1 MLILEFQEHRVN
13 EEGREIFDD
22 YDWWKELVSRAAQG
36 ADRFELRCWED
47 EREGIA
53 FGQQY
58 GEQPGEHHPG
68 AGLYRGAQPGGAGC
82 TASTGAW
89 LPTGR

>member
-13 EEGREIFDD
+13 EEGREIFDG

-36 ADRFELRCWED
+36 ADRFELRCWRTSAKESPS
-47 EREGIA
+47 A
-53 FGQQY
+53 SS
-58 GEQPGEHHPG
+58 
-68 AGLYRGAQPGGAGC
+68 
-82 TASTGAW
+82 TASSRRAPPRSWSTPERSARRHWQRCLTGAW